1 MFHPLPSTSS
11 HTCTLDPGASF
22 NEGGA
27 RDTAAT
33 RIDAPDVDVRAA
45 DQGIKEVQIS
55 AAR

>member
-55 AAR
+55 AVR